1 VKHLVKILA
10 FGALVSGTPVYARGA
25 HPIGA
30 TVSAHWSMPLRQS
43 PPGGFFRGLAP
54 QVGATKPSQ
63 HYTVE
68 DSKTVPNLTGD
79 ESWVKLKAVSGE
91 EAGWSYDGQSNDKSG
106 NLEEV
111 K

>member
-10 FGALVSGTPVYARGA
+10 FGALVAGTPVYARSG
-25 HPIGA
+25 HPIGS
-30 TVSAHWSMPLRQS
+30 TVRPHWSMPLRQS

-54 QVGATKPSQ
+54 QVGVTESSQ
-63 HYTVE
+63 RYTIE

-79 ESWVKLKAVSGE
+79 ESWVKLKPVSGG
-91 EAGWSYDGQSNDKSG
+91 EAGWSYDGQVNDKCG